1 MPFLLQ
7 ASRNALVAVCAGSLF
22 AFVLT
27 LPFVDYGQWRQVETA
42 TVAIHMS
49 AGLAAVLMT
58 ILAIGGDRSVRR
70 AVFST
75 PVLLL
80 VAIGLLSL
88 ALSPFH
94 DDPVRT
100 LFGLLKHGVGALW
113 WISVAILTAAFAVAG
128 RGRAR
133 TVLAGAAAVSTVC
146 VFLLYAFGWSAPEP
160 RWIPYDF
167 KEWVAILGLLSAVPL
182 LAIRTRASVAVA
194 AVVVAVALA
203 FFGNRSIMLT
213 VEIGR
218 AHV

>member
-1 MPFLLQ
+1 LPFLIQ

-42 TVAIHMS
+42 TVGIHMS
-49 AGLAAVLMT
+49 AGLAALLMA
-58 ILAIGGDRSVRR
+58 ILAIGGDREVRR
-70 AVFST
+70 AILSA

-80 VAIGLLSL
+80 ISIGILSI

-113 WISVAILTAAFAVAG
+113 WISVGVLTAAFAVAG

-133 TVLAGAAAVSTVC
+133 AVLAGSAAVASAC
-146 VFLLYAFGWSAPEP
+146 VFLLYAFGWSAAEP

-167 KEWVAILGLLSAVPL
+167 KEWVAILGLLASVPL
-182 LAIRTRASVAVA
+182 IAIRTRVSVALA
-194 AVVVAVALA
+194 AAIVVVALA

-213 VEIGR
+213 VGL
-218 AHV
+218 